1 MSNEEFGLD
10 IKYVDIDSLVIPE
23 WKATYILRPDLLVLS
38 TSLHQFGFI
47 QPIHVQAGTN
57 IIIDGSERINVAK
70 VFPEVLDFTGGLVPV
85 IFHDMDTPKAMLLHL
100 RLNRGRS
107 NLVAKQVSEIIRMLK
122 RSGVYSVRQVGAL
135 LSMGSEELSLMLDG
149 SLIKTRNIKEHN
161 YAKAWVPIE
170 APSGKADANPIAI
183 EKPPNSDR

>member
-1 MSNEEFGLD
+1 MSNEEFA
-10 IKYVDIDSLVIPE
+10 INVQYVDIDSLTIPE

-47 QPIHVQAGTN
+47 QPIHVQSGTN
-57 IIIDGSERINVAK
+57 IIIDGSERIYLAR

-85 IFHDMDTPKAMLLHL
+85 VMHDLDTPKAMLLHL

-107 NLVAKQVSEIIRMLK
+107 DLVAKKVSEIIRTLK
-122 RSGVYSVRQVGAL
+122 RSGVYSVRQVAAL

-149 SLIKTRNIKEHN
+149 DLIKARNLKEHN
-161 YAKAWVPIE
+161 YARAWVPIE
-170 APSGKADANPIAI
+170 APSGKTEPNPIVI